1 MSRPGFFLL
10 AATLLIA
17 LSACSDDSTAP
28 PGEATV
34 TVAGIVTRSD
44 TGQPLAGT
52 TVVLTTAEFVVIQ
65 AAKVDQD
72 GAFSFGDIP
81 AGSLLL
87 YAIHEGF
94 EMAEPKASRVNMQ
107 GGQTWN
113 ATLLMMEFGDPNL
126 HFRIKGR
133 ITDAA
138 TGAPLDGV
146 WIASSS
152 LAEAGNTVRYLMNNS
167 GLDIAVSDEDG
178 QYSLPMYGVEE
189 FWGGPIIGL
198 SPISCGREGY
208 RSRTFA
214 GEGPDFSHEPW
225 FPGGLL
231 PVPADS
237 VLVLDIALEPVPDSG
252 LPSEATGT
260 VRGIVQH
267 DSQPQSGVLVTMTL
281 IAVADYDTVFDP
293 AAKVA
298 FHESSVRS
306 GKDGSFEFKVE
317 PGFYALRAGLLPDDG
332 WCRDNGP
339 SNLEVVAEQV
349 TDVGTITL
357 GSAISPLHPVP
368 GLNLTSVPVTLSW
381 TPIAGADFYRVTA
394 SINSFRPNE
403 FDLGTTVE
411 TELGWELNMPPSGE
425 TYLVRW
431 RVFAMRTDQGPNPV
445 TFSWFEVPA
454 TFTVTNEDSP

>member
-10 AATLLIA
+10 AATLLLA

-28 PGEATV
+28 PGETTV

-44 TGQPLAGT
+44 DDQPLPGT
-52 TVVLTTAEFVVIQ
+52 TVVLTTGEFVVLR
-65 AAKVDQD
+65 AAKVDQG

-94 EMAEPKASRVNMQ
+94 EMAEPKASRIYLQ
-107 GGQTWN
+107 PGQTWN
-113 ATLLMMEFGDPNL
+113 AELLMMEFGDPNL

-133 ITDAA
+133 VTDAE

-146 WIASSS
+146 WIASAS
-152 LAEAGNTVRYLMNNS
+152 LAEAGNSVRQLMNNS
-167 GLDIAVSDEDG
+167 GLDIAVSDEEG
-178 QYSLPMYGVEE
+178 LYSLRMYGVEE
-189 FWGGPIIGL
+189 FQGGPIIGL
-198 SPISCGREGY
+198 SPISCGRQGY

-231 PVPADS
+231 PVPTDS
-237 VLVLDIALEPVPDSG
+237 VLVLDIALEPIPEGG

-260 VRGIVQH
+260 VRGIVHH
-267 DSQPQSGVLVTMTL
+267 DGQPRDGVLVTMTL
-281 IAVADYDTVFDP
+281 IALADRDTVFDP

-306 GKDGSFEFKVE
+306 GTDGSFEFKVE

-339 SNLEVVAEQV
+339 PDLEVVGGEIN
-349 TDVGTITL
+349 DLGIITV
-357 GSAISPLHPVP
+357 GSAIEPLYPVP
-368 GLNLTSVPVTLSW
+368 GYNLTSMLVTLSW

-394 SINSFRPNE
+394 SINSFRPTE
-403 FDLGTTVE
+403 MELGTTVE
-411 TELGWELNMPPSGE
+411 TELGWDLTMPPPGE

-431 RVFAMRTDQGPNPV
+431 QVFAMRTDQAPFPV
-445 TFSWFEVPA
+445 SFSWFEVPA
-454 TFTVTNEDSP
+454 SFTVTNETSP